1 MIIARTPLRM
11 SFVGGGSDVP
21 DFYRDSRGAVVS
33 TSIKRYIYVSVNPKF
48 DSGIRIAY
56 SKTEEV
62 ESVPQIEHRLVR
74 AALKELGIP
83 GGVEITTVA
92 DIPSRGTGLGSSSS
106 FAVALL
112 HALHAYCGRYAS
124 RNRLAE
130 ESCRLELGACQ
141 EPIGKQDQ
149 YAAAFGGLN
158 LIEFNPDD
166 TVVVSPIICDHMAIR
181 RLRENLLL
189 LYTGMTRSASDI
201 LRGQTESIRSNPQT
215 RAKLRRM
222 VQLCYQLRR
231 GLQEN
236 DLDTFGEILHE
247 NWELKK
253 TLSVGISTS
262 AIDSWYA
269 LARRNGAIGGKILGA
284 GAGGFLL
291 LYAPAERHEAICRAL
306 PALRPVSCDFD
317 QQGSQII
324 FYQPADEEYN
334 PKRIF
339 RYGDEAPAA

>member
-1 MIIARTPLRM
+1 M

-21 DFYRDSRGAVVS
+21 EFYREYGGAVVS
-33 TSIKRYIYVSVNPKF
+33 TSIKRYIYVTVNRKF

-62 ESVPQIEHRLVR
+62 ESVPEIEHRLVR

-83 GGVEITTVA
+83 GGIEITTVA

-112 HALHAYCGRYAS
+112 HALHAYCGRHAS

-130 ESCRLELGACQ
+130 ESCRLEIGACQ

-149 YAAAFGGLN
+149 YAAAFGGFN

-166 TVVVSPIICDHMAIR
+166 TVLVSPIVCGHTAIK

-189 LYTGMTRSASDI
+189 LYTGITRSASDI

-215 RAKLRRM
+215 RSTLQRM
-222 VQLCYQLRR
+222 VQLCFQLRKH
-231 GLQEN
+231 LQQD
-236 DLDTFGEILHE
+236 DLEAFGEILHE

-253 TLSVGISTS
+253 TLSDGISTS
-262 AIDSWYA
+262 AIDTWYA
-269 LARRNGAIGGKILGA
+269 IARRSGAVGGKILGA

-306 PALRPVSCDFD
+306 PALRRVTCDFD
-317 QQGSQII
+317 RQGSQII
-324 FYQPADEEYN
+324 FYQPADEEYG
-334 PKRIF
+334 PERIF
-339 RYGDEAPAA
+339 PYGNQAPAA